1 MRSIVILLM
10 PCHVASKGKG
20 DGTEER
26 VLRFAVRSEVQP
38 NFIGQGMDDGWCDDG
53 GGLMMMTNAPVLARD
68 HKMNVAWVGSR
79 SCKAS

>member
-38 NFIGQGMDDGWCDDG
+38 NFIGQGMDDDG
-53 GGLMMMTNAPVLARD
+53 AMMVI
-68 HKMNVAWVGSR
+68 VV
-79 SCKAS
+79 